1 MLYLILGSLLAGVI
15 IFIKIYIVL
24 KNIIATI
31 KSQQTFIINLSISIS
46 KIKTDI
52 ENLKTHSDKEQAQII
67 DKFNLRLE
75 ELKSYSDNK
84 DNLIKI
90 GLNKTIKQ
98 INNGI
103 YLEEFDF

>member
-31 KSQQTFIINLSISIS
+31 NSQQTFIINLSISIS
-46 KIKTDI
+46 EIKTDI